1 MVSSDVSVI
10 RLADADV
17 DNVESVRALLADSLA
32 EPRPRVLADLT
43 GLTGLRG
50 PLIAAIIIAAHELGA
65 DARFAVY
72 APEHIFQQMQD
83 WKISE
88 AWPCFDDWDKATE
101 YLCRD
106 AS

>member
-1 MVSSDVSVI
+1 MVSKDVSVI

-17 DNVESVRALLADSLA
+17 DDTESVRALLADALA
-32 EPRPRVLADLT
+32 EPTPRVLADLT

-50 PLIAAIIIAAHELGA
+50 PLIAAIIIASSELTG

-72 APEHIFQQMQD
+72 APEDVFRQMQD

-88 AWPCFDDWDKATE
+88 ALRCFDDWDRATE
-101 YLCRD
+101 YLCGD
-106 AS
+106 AG